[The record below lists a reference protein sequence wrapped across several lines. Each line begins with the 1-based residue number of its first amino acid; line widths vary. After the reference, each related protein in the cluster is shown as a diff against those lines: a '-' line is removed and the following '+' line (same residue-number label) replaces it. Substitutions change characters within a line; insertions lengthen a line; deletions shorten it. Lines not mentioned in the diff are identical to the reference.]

1 MHLYW
6 VSIQYYSDNIDS
18 VVFTQLRESPYKIIV
33 YFYGIVPLYYIS
45 SIDKQWIK
53 GIDIMWN
60 IKTFKTKQAM
70 TEWLVRNDSKVQWV
84 EIFVNNAYGVE
95 YRKLRII

>member
-1 MHLYW
+1 
-6 VSIQYYSDNIDS
+6 
-18 VVFTQLRESPYKIIV
+18 
-33 YFYGIVPLYYIS
+33 
-45 SIDKQWIK
+45 
-53 GIDIMWN
+53 MWN
-60 IKTFKTKQAM
+60 TKIFKSKDAM